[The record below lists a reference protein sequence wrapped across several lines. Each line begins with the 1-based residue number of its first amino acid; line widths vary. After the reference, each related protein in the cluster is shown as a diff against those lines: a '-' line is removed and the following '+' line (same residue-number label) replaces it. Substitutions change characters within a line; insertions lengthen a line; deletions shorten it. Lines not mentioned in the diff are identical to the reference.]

1 MTPQPDQPGDTLD
14 PAFIDHL
21 LGALVGALP
30 PAKDEQAA
38 IARREAIRVAFLS
51 MRPRTPTEAMLAAE
65 TIGAHHVIMDCFR
78 VALSPDTDPTAAA
91 RARSN
96 AATLSRVRLA
106 NLRALAKPPPVP
118 ATVQTRSPAKR
129 NANAGRQLDAASPE
143 EPAQEQIP
151 TQQRTYFPRDRFG
164 KPIPLWRWQDMTMA
178 QRRAT
183 YAEPRNV
190 GALREAAL
198 AEEAAMI
205 AAQAAADANEPEP
218 TADTPVTPQPAAPC

>member
-1 MTPQPDQPGDTLD
+1 
-14 PAFIDHL
+14 
-21 LGALVGALP
+21 
-30 PAKDEQAA
+30 
-38 IARREAIRVAFLS
+38 
-51 MRPRTPTEAMLAAE
+51 MRPRTLTEAMLAAE
-65 TIGAHHVIMDCFR
+65 AIAAHHVIMDCFR

-106 NLRALAKPPPVP
+106 NLRALEKPPAP
-118 ATVQTRSPAKR
+118 ATVHTKPPAKR
-129 NANAGRQLDAASPE
+129 IADAGKQVDAPTPE
-143 EPAQEQIP
+143 EPALEQIP
-151 TQQRTYFPRDRFG
+151 TQERTYFPRDRFG
-164 KPIPLWRWQDMTMA
+164 NPIPLWRWQDMTMA

-218 TADTPVTPQPAAPC
+218 AADTRITPQPAAPC